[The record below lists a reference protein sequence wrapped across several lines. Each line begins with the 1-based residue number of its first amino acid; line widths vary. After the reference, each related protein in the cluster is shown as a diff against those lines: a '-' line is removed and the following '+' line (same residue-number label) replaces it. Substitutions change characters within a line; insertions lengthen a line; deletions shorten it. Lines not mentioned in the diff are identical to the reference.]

1 MSDWQRYSDLHQPHT
16 VVGDL
21 RVLPQVYS
29 PQLENHRDVLVW
41 LPPSYGSGERR
52 YPVIYMHDGQNLFD
66 AHTSYSGEWQVD
78 ETLTTLAPEGLEAIV
93 VGLPNAGQARSLEYN
108 PYHFAEMPDLMGRGA
123 DYMRFLVE
131 TIKPLIDADFRT
143 QPESSHTAIAG
154 SSMGGLISLYGF
166 LMYPQVFGLCG
177 AFSTA
182 YWFGDRKLTH
192 DVLNRATGHGK
203 VYLDVGTREGDIF
216 DGRWST
222 WKVRSDDPHESY
234 VEGVLEL
241 RDALLKQGYRSGENL
256 LYVEEADAPHHES
269 AWTRRLPSA
278 LRFLLGNG

>member
-1 MSDWQRYSDLHQPHT
+1 MSNWQRYSDLHEQHT

-21 RVLPQVYS
+21 RVLPQVES
-29 PQLENHRDVLVW
+29 PQLGNHRDVLIW
-41 LPPSYGSGERR
+41 LPPTYAAGDRR

-66 AHTSYSGEWQVD
+66 AQSGYSGEWQVD
-78 ETLTTLAPEGLEAIV
+78 ETLTALAAEGLEAIV

-123 DYMRFLVE
+123 DYIRFLVE

-143 QPESSHTAIAG
+143 LPDAAHTTIAG

-166 LMYPQVFGLCG
+166 LLYPQVFGLCG

-182 YWFGDRKLTH
+182 YWFGGCSLLP
-192 DVLNRATGHGK
+192 DVQARAEGRGK

-216 DGRWST
+216 AGRWID

-234 VEGVLEL
+234 VEGVQDL
-241 RDALLKQGYRSGENL
+241 RDALLARGYRPGENL

-269 AWTRRLPSA
+269 AWARRLPNA
-278 LRFLLGNG
+278 LRFLLKEI